1 MKILL
6 DTDVIIQ
13 CLRGIKKESERVRQ
27 MLKNSDEILFTPISS
42 AEIYAGIKSGEEK
55 IVANFFDLLKPVEIG
70 RVLGEKAGEYLRT
83 YRKSHNLE
91 IADALIAA
99 AAFITRSKLYTLN
112 KNHYPMKDISFL

>member
-42 AEIYAGIKSGEEK
+42 AEIYAGIKSGEGK
-55 IVANFFDLLKPVEIG
+55 IVANFFDLLQPVEIG

-112 KNHYPMKDISFL
+112 KKHYPMKDISFL